1 MLTQQQVDRAYG
13 LALVHCGS
21 CRDYHLTRPFFV
33 AAGIRGVERDRPLFV
48 PLLQK
53 FVRPGARLLVAAA
66 GDSTLPELVLD
77 AVGDRLAGLLVAD
90 RCETPLAQ
98 CRDLVHWAPITI
110 ETKAVDLVTT
120 PPLGS
125 FDIIVAHY
133 VLPFIPPDSRVAFLR
148 NLARMLAPGGLLIA
162 AYPLARARGATRPG
176 VTARLLEGLARHN
189 ISLPDPPAPLLEAL
203 QRLEAAGPKD
213 FDGTAPEAIALFAA
227 AGLDVVE
234 TSDSEVEPL
243 RRYVVA
249 TPH

>member
-53 FVRPGARLLVAAA
+53 FVRPGARLLVA
-66 GDSTLPELVLD
+66 
-77 AVGDRLAGLLVAD
+77 D

-110 ETKAVDLVTT
+110 ETEAVDLVTT

-162 AYPLARARGATRPG
+162 AYPLARARGATRRG